1 VLLKGRL
8 MHSAVSAYDEITL
21 AWLDAALEHAYVR
34 GQMRLLA
41 YLEAVIEDLV
51 FEMELG
57 ARAL

>member
-1 VLLKGRL
+1 MKGML